1 MLTCYRERII
11 LLVHLLGSQYKG
23 FKDGDFSLEKLIQG
37 TNSIE
42 KKKHWTTSHVEKLQ
56 EIYRVR
62 AKEMEFERKEI
73 GESSTGIVPCLI
85 LIRVQMEIL
94 W

>member
-1 MLTCYRERII
+1 MIHQL
-11 LLVHLLGSQYKG
+11 
-23 FKDGDFSLEKLIQG
+23 
-37 TNSIE
+37 E
-42 KKKHWTTSHVEKLQ
+42 KKKHWTTNHVEKLQ

-73 GESSTGIVPCLI
+73 GESSTGISPCFV

>member
-1 MLTCYRERII
+1 M
-11 LLVHLLGSQYKG
+11 V
-23 FKDGDFSLEKLIQG
+23 KDRKC
-37 TNSIE
+37 
-42 KKKHWTTSHVEKLQ
+42 WTTTYVEKLQ

-73 GESSTGIVPCLI
+73 GESSSGIIPCLI

>member
-1 MLTCYRERII
+1 MIRST
-11 LLVHLLGSQYKG
+11 
-23 FKDGDFSLEKLIQG
+23 D
-37 TNSIE
+37 SIE
-42 KKKHWTTSHVEKLQ
+42 KDRKCWTTTYVEKLQ

-73 GESSTGIVPCLI
+73 GESSSGIIPCLI